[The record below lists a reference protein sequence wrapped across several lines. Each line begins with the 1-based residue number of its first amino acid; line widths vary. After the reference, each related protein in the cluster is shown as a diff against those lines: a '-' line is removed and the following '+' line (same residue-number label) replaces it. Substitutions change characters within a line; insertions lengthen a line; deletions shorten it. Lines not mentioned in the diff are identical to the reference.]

1 MKTMS
6 SGAKALVIGGL
17 LLLVLPLSWYC
28 GKAETD
34 EVHGMAGGAAVET
47 PGAMKEASIVLMA
60 DGRVSVDGEIVAL
73 EDLSETLEARFPSDR
88 DNAVVR
94 LSCEKGV
101 AMEWVPE
108 IHAILVDLDLRKV
121 LYEGGPE
128 EGLPLLLPSID
139 NQEKL
144 ARLDKEDVA
153 VVKVDLPGRAVLDGR
168 PIKVT
173 GIKDAI
179 KDRLDENPHLVVS
192 MVWAPTAKYEDFVMV
207 MALVKAAGA
216 KRIAVSTGH

>member
-6 SGAKALVIGGL
+6 SGTKAIVIGCL

-28 GKAETD
+28 GKAEID
-34 EVHGMAGGAAVET
+34 EVHGAAGDAAVET
-47 PGAMKEASIVLMA
+47 PETMKEASIVLMA
-60 DGRVSVDGEIVAL
+60 DGKVSVEGETVTL
-73 EDLSETLEARFPSDR
+73 EDLPGTLEARFPSDR
-88 DNAVVR
+88 DEALVR
-94 LSCEKGV
+94 LSSEKGV
-101 AMEWVPE
+101 AMEWVPDV
-108 IHAILVDLDLRKV
+108 HAILVGLGLRKV

-128 EGLPLLLPSID
+128 EALPLLLPSVD

-153 VVKVDLPGRAVLDGR
+153 VIKVDLPGHAVLDGR
-168 PIKVT
+168 PIEVT

-179 KDRLDENPHLVVS
+179 REKLDENPHLVVS
-192 MVWAPTAKYEDFVMV
+192 LVWAPTAKYEDFVMV
-207 MALVKAAGA
+207 LAFIKASGA